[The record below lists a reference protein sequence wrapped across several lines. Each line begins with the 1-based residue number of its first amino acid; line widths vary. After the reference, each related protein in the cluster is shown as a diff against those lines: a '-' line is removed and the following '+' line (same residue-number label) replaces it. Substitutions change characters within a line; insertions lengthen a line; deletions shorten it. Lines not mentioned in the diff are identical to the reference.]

1 MRHISRSGHS
11 RNFQTAYKWFA
22 LCALALAC
30 APPLVVRE
38 GWDADRGPAALL
50 AASTSLAQFK
60 DLTAEAAIELRRGK
74 VRDRGTALVQ
84 LINPDLFRVEV
95 RGPFFTHIF
104 TALLEGDS
112 LTVYGRG
119 MDRPLKGTVRGR
131 LLTTLTGL
139 DFGTCDLRY
148 ALLGLVEPGSIV
160 DPVEYPGA
168 GQAVVALTGGRRAW
182 LDLRRGLV
190 LRESIPL
197 PEGDV
202 LLRELKE
209 YHREDAFYLPR
220 RVEIRQADVALVLA
234 YKRYAFNGGLDA
246 EQLQQGLPAAVMRVP

>member
-1 MRHISRSGHS
+1 MHTSRSGHT
-11 RNFQTAYKWFA
+11 RNFHAASKWFA

-38 GWDADRGPAALL
+38 GWDADQGPAALL
-50 AASTSLAQFK
+50 AASASLAEFA

-84 LINPDLFRVEV
+84 LVNPDLFRVEV

-104 TALLEGDS
+104 TALLKGDS

-119 MDRPLKGTVRGR
+119 MDLPLKGPVRGQ

-160 DPVEYPGA
+160 EPVEYPRA
-168 GQAVVALTGGRRAW
+168 DHAVVALADGRRAW
-182 LDLRRGLV
+182 LDLHRGLV

-197 PEGDV
+197 PIGDV
-202 LLRELKE
+202 LLRELSE
-209 YHREDAFYLPR
+209 YRRVDALYLPR
-220 RVEIRQADVALVLA
+220 RVEIRQADVALVLY
-234 YKRYAFNGGLDA
+234 YKRYAFNSGLNA
-246 EQLQQGLPAAVMRVP
+246 SQLQQGLPAGVMRGP

>member
-1 MRHISRSGHS
+1 MMHTSRSGLP
-11 RNFQTAYKWFA
+11 RNFQTAYKWVV

-38 GWDADRGPAALL
+38 GWDADQGPAALL
-50 AASTSLAQFK
+50 AASTSLAQFA
-60 DLTAEAAIELRRGK
+60 DLTAEAAIELRRGEL
-74 VRDRGTALVQ
+74 RDRGTALVQ

-119 MDRPLKGTVRGR
+119 MDQPLKGSVHGR

-139 DFGTCDLRY
+139 DLGSCDLRY
-148 ALLGLVEPGSIV
+148 ALLGFVEPSTIV
-160 DPVEYPGA
+160 EPVEYPQA
-168 GQAVVALTGGRRAW
+168 DHAVVALAGGRQAW

-197 PEGDV
+197 PEGEV

-209 YHREDAFYLPR
+209 YRRQDALYLPR
-220 RVEIRQADVALVLA
+220 RVEIRQRDILLALS
-234 YKRYAFNGGLDA
+234 YKNYAFNRDLDA
-246 EQLQQGLPAAVMRVP
+246 EQLRRGMP

>member
-1 MRHISRSGHS
+1 M
-11 RNFQTAYKWFA
+11 KWFA

-38 GWDADRGPAALL
+38 GWDAAQGPAALL
-50 AASTSLAQFK
+50 SASASLAQFA
-60 DLTAEAAIELRRGK
+60 DLTAEAAIELRRGE

-84 LINPDLFRVEV
+84 LVNPDFFRVEV

-119 MDRPLKGTVRGR
+119 MDPPLKGIVRGR

-139 DFGTCDLRY
+139 DFGAYDLRY

-160 DPVEYPGA
+160 EPVEYPHTD
-168 GQAVVALTGGRRAW
+168 QAVVVLAGGRRAW
-182 LDLRRGLV
+182 LDLHRGLV

-197 PEGDV
+197 PGGDV
-202 LLRELKE
+202 LLRELSE
-209 YHREDAFYLPR
+209 YRREDALYLPR
-220 RVEIRQADVALVLA
+220 RVEIRQADVSLVLA
-234 YKRYAFNGGLDA
+234 YKRYAFNSGLDA
-246 EQLQQGLPAAVMRVP
+246 SQLQQGLPAGAMRVP

>member
-1 MRHISRSGHS
+1 MMDTPRSGYT
-11 RNFQTAYKWFA
+11 RNFHTAFKWFA
-22 LCALALAC
+22 FCALALAC

-38 GWDADRGPAALL
+38 GWDADQGPAALL

-60 DLTAEAAIELRRGK
+60 DLTAEAAIELRRGEI
-74 VRDRGTALVQ
+74 RDRGTALVQ

-119 MDRPLKGTVRGR
+119 MDRPVKGTMRGR

-139 DFGTCDLRY
+139 DFGSCDLRY

-168 GQAVVALTGGRRAW
+168 GQAVVAFAGGRRAW

-197 PEGDV
+197 SEGNI
-202 LLRELKE
+202 LLRELRE
-209 YHREDAFYLPR
+209 YRQMDALYLPR
-220 RVEIRQADVALVLA
+220 RVELRQADIALVLV
-234 YKRYAFNGGLDA
+234 YKRYAFNSGLAVED
-246 EQLQQGLPAAVMRVP
+246 LQQGLPQVP

>member
-1 MRHISRSGHS
+1 MHTSRSGHP

-30 APPLVVRE
+30 APPPVVRE
-38 GWDADRGPAALL
+38 GWDATQGPAALL

-74 VRDRGTALVQ
+74 MRDRGTALVQ
-84 LINPDLFRVEV
+84 LVNPDLFRVEV

-119 MDRPLKGTVRGR
+119 MDRPLKGSVHGR

-139 DFGTCDLRY
+139 DFGECDLRY
-148 ALLGLVEPGSIV
+148 ALLGFVEPGAIV
-160 DPVEYPGA
+160 EPVEYPHA
-168 GQAVVALTGGRRAW
+168 DHAVVALAGGRRAW

-197 PEGDV
+197 PEGEV
-202 LLRELKE
+202 LLRELGE
-209 YHREDAFYLPR
+209 YRREQTLYLPR
-220 RVEIRQADVALVLA
+220 RVELRQRDVLLALS
-234 YKRYAFNGGLDA
+234 YKNYAFNRGLDA
-246 EQLQQGLPAAVMRVP
+246 EQLRRGVP

>member
-1 MRHISRSGHS
+1 MMPSRS
-11 RNFQTAYKWFA
+11 QWLA
-22 LCALALAC
+22 LCTLALAC

-38 GWDADRGPAALL
+38 GWDADQGPAALL
-50 AASTSLAQFK
+50 AASTSLTQFA
-60 DLTAEAAIELRRGK
+60 DLTAEAAIELRRGE

-84 LINPDLFRVEV
+84 LVNPDLFRVEV

-119 MDRPLKGTVRGR
+119 MDQPLKGSVHGR
-131 LLTTLTGL
+131 LLTALTGL
-139 DFGTCDLRY
+139 DLGYCDLRY
-148 ALLGLVEPGSIV
+148 ALLGFVEPGAIV
-160 DPVEYPGA
+160 EPVEYPQA
-168 GQAVVALTGGRRAW
+168 DHAVVVLSGGRQAW

-197 PEGDV
+197 PEGEV

-209 YHREDAFYLPR
+209 YRREQTLYLPR
-220 RVEIRQADVALVLA
+220 RVEIRQRDVLLTLS
-234 YKRYAFNGGLDA
+234 YKNYAFNRGLDA
-246 EQLQQGLPAAVMRVP
+246 EQLRRGMP